1 MKRHILAFIAGLLLV
16 WYPLQAQRV
25 LYIGDSVTDGGW
37 GRSGGNMTPSEQRN
51 LKDLNHIYGHS
62 YIMLCAAHYE
72 STQPY
77 AGLKFFNR
85 GISGNTL
92 DDLKERWQQD
102 VLDLKP
108 DILSVLIGTNDV
120 WNYIKEHENP
130 DGFDI
135 VGWEA
140 LYRNLLNEARTCNP
154 VLKIA
159 LGTPFVS
166 KTTPKNQQD
175 LCHRLASA
183 VRRIAKDFNAV
194 VMPFDDMFREL
205 QQSHPDGHY
214 WIWDAV
220 HPTPAGHQ
228 RMADL
233 WISKATEAGWLLN
246 SSHKHTE

>member
-1 MKRHILAFIAGLLLV
+1 MKRLILAFMAGLLLV
-16 WYPLQAQRV
+16 CHPLQAQRV

-62 YIMLCAAHYE
+62 YMMLCAAHYE

-120 WNYIKEHENP
+120 WNYIKEHDNL

-140 LYRNLLNEARTCNP
+140 LYRSLLNEARTCNP
-154 VLKIA
+154 NLKIA

-166 KTTPKNQQD
+166 KT
-175 LCHRLASA
+175 
-183 VRRIAKDFNAV
+183 FNAV

-205 QQSHPDGHY
+205 QQSHPDTRY

-233 WISKATEAGWLLN
+233 WISKATEAGWLLSPN
-246 SSHKHTE
+246 T

>member
-1 MKRHILAFIAGLLLV
+1 MKRLIITIMAGLLLLAC
-16 WYPLQAQRV
+16 PALHAQRV

-37 GRSGGNMTPSEQRN
+37 GRSGGSMAPSDQRN
-51 LKDLNHIYGHS
+51 QKDLNHIYGHG
-62 YIMLCAAHYE
+62 YMFICAAHYE

-77 AGLKFFNR
+77 AGLQFFNR

-92 DDLKERWQQD
+92 DDLKNRWQQD

-120 WNYIKEHENP
+120 WNYIKKHDNP

-135 VGWEA
+135 ASWES
-140 LYRNLLNEARTCNP
+140 LYRDLLNEARSNNP
-154 VLKIA
+154 DLKIA

-166 KTTPKNQQD
+166 KTTPQNQQE
-175 LCHRLASA
+175 LCARLASA
-183 VRRIAKDFNAV
+183 VRRIAKDFHAIV
-194 VMPFDDMFREL
+194 IPFDTMFHEL
-205 QQSHPDGHY
+205 QQSHPNERY

-233 WISKATEAGWLLN
+233 WISKATEAGWLLGPN
-246 SSHKHTE
+246 P

>member
-1 MKRHILAFIAGLLLV
+1 MF
-16 WYPLQAQRV
+16 
-25 LYIGDSVTDGGW
+25 
-37 GRSGGNMTPSEQRN
+37 RS
-51 LKDLNHIYGHS
+51 LFGHS
-62 YIMLCAAHYE
+62 YMMLCAAHYE

-77 AGLKFFNR
+77 AGLRFFNR

-92 DDLKERWQQD
+92 DDLKEQWQQD

-205 QQSHPDGHY
+205 QQSHPDTRY

-233 WISKATEAGWLLN
+233 WISKATEAGWLISPN
-246 SSHKHTE
+246 P

>member
-1 MKRHILAFIAGLLLV
+1 MKRLILAFIAGLLLV

-37 GRSGGNMTPSEQRN
+37 GRSGGNMTPSNQRN

-62 YIMLCAAHYE
+62 YMMLCAAHYE

-77 AGLKFFNR
+77 AGLRFFNR

-120 WNYIKEHENP
+120 WNYIKEHDNP

-135 VGWEA
+135 AGWEA

-154 VLKIA
+154 DLKIA

-205 QQSHPDGHY
+205 QQSHPDTHY

>member
-1 MKRHILAFIAGLLLV
+1 MKRLIITIMAGLLLLAC
-16 WYPLQAQRV
+16 PALHAQRV

-37 GRSGGNMTPSEQRN
+37 GRSGGSMAPSDQRN
-51 LKDLNHIYGHS
+51 QKDLNHIYGHG
-62 YIMLCAAHYE
+62 YMFICAAHYE

-77 AGLKFFNR
+77 AGLQFFNR

-92 DDLKERWQQD
+92 DDLKSRWQQD

-120 WNYIKEHENP
+120 WNYIKKHDNP

-135 VGWEA
+135 ASWEN
-140 LYRNLLNEARTCNP
+140 LYRDLLNEARSNNP
-154 VLKIA
+154 DLKIA

-166 KTTPKNQQD
+166 KTTPQNQQE
-175 LCHRLASA
+175 LCARLASA
-183 VRRIAKDFNAV
+183 VRRIAKDFHAIV
-194 VMPFDDMFREL
+194 IPFDTMFHEL
-205 QQSHPDGHY
+205 QQSHPNERY

-233 WISKATEAGWLLN
+233 WIDKATEAGWLLGPN
-246 SSHKHTE
+246 P

>member
-1 MKRHILAFIAGLLLV
+1 MKRLILAFMAGLLLV
-16 WYPLQAQRV
+16 CYPLQAQRV

-37 GRSGGNMTPSEQRN
+37 GCSGGNMTPSEQRN

-62 YIMLCAAHYE
+62 YMMLCAAHYE

-120 WNYIKEHENP
+120 WNYIKEHDNL

-140 LYRNLLNEARTCNP
+140 LYRSLLNEARTCNP
-154 VLKIA
+154 DLKIA

-214 WIWDAV
+214 WIWDAI

-233 WISKATEAGWLLN
+233 WISKATEAGWLLSPN
-246 SSHKHTE
+246 P

>member
-1 MKRHILAFIAGLLLV
+1 MKRLILAFMAGLLLV
-16 WYPLQAQRV
+16 CYPLQAQRV

-37 GRSGGNMTPSEQRN
+37 GRSGGNMTPSNQRN

-62 YIMLCAAHYE
+62 YMMLCAAHYE

-77 AGLKFFNR
+77 AGLRFFNR

-154 VLKIA
+154 DLKIA

-220 HPTPAGHQ
+220 HPTPAGHK

-233 WISKATEAGWLLN
+233 WISKATEAGWLLCPN
-246 SSHKHTE
+246 T

>member
-1 MKRHILAFIAGLLLV
+1 MKRLILAFMAGLLLV
-16 WYPLQAQRV
+16 CYPLQAQRV

-37 GRSGGNMTPSEQRN
+37 GRSGGNMTPSNQRN

-62 YIMLCAAHYE
+62 YMMLCAAHYE

-102 VLDLKP
+102 VLNLKP

-120 WNYIKEHENP
+120 WNYIKEHDNL

-140 LYRNLLNEARTCNP
+140 LYRSLLNEARTCNP
-154 VLKIA
+154 NLKIA

-205 QQSHPDGHY
+205 QQSHPDTRY

-233 WISKATEAGWLLN
+233 WVSKATEAGWLLSPN
-246 SSHKHTE
+246 T

>member
-1 MKRHILAFIAGLLLV
+1 MKRHRFIIAAGFLLLV
-16 WYPLQAQRV
+16 CASIHAQRV

-37 GRSGGNMTPSEQRN
+37 GRSGGSMIPSEQRN
-51 LKDLNHIYGHS
+51 QKDLNHIYGHS
-62 YIMLCAAHYE
+62 YMMLCAAHYE

-77 AGLKFFNR
+77 AGLQFFNR

-92 DDLKERWQQD
+92 EDLKGRWQQD

-120 WNYIKEHENP
+120 WNYIKKHDNP

-135 VGWEA
+135 AGWEA
-140 LYRNLLNEARTCNP
+140 LYSDLLKEARAGNP
-154 VLKIA
+154 NLKIA

-166 KTTPKNQQD
+166 KTTPKNQQE
-175 LCHRLASA
+175 LCDRLASA
-183 VRRIAKDFNAV
+183 VRRIAKNFDAV
-194 VMPFDDMFREL
+194 VMPYDSLFHDL
-205 QQSHPDGHY
+205 QQSHPNDRY

-246 SSHKHTE
+246 PEP